1 MITACKVLWK
11 KILLVEWLW
20 FWHYFYYNL
29 LLLTLFS
36 KFCLS
41 YTINRYDPRIKSFCF
56 RHVIIF
62 EDPKVEYDKCC
73 GTPPPSRP
81 LKTLLHAWDLKHF
94 FLFPLI
100 SCFIL
105 LYIKTRDCYCYNFIH
120 DCNLP
125 TYAFTFSRYKYLGKQ
140 GYI

>member
-41 YTINRYDPRIKSFCF
+41 YSINRYDPRIKTFCF
-56 RHVIIF
+56 SHVIIF
-62 EDPKVEYDKCC
+62 EDPKVEYDNCC
-73 GTPPPSRP
+73 GSLPPPGR
-81 LKTLLHAWDLKHF
+81 LKH
-94 FLFPLI
+94 
-100 SCFIL
+100 C
-105 LYIKTRDCYCYNFIH
+105 YIPEI
-120 DCNLP
+120 
-125 TYAFTFSRYKYLGKQ
+125 
-140 GYI
+140 